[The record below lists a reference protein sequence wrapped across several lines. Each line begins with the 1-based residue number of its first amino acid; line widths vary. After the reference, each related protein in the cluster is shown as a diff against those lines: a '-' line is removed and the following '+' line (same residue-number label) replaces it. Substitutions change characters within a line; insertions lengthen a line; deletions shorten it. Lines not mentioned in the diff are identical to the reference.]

1 MNKKHLKNPKSI
13 SFHPAFQKGI
23 WVSSSNFKTRF
34 LALLEMTIHNQF
46 LRYLNK
52 LIILIFVVLSI
63 TIVKAQNR
71 LPHPELEN
79 PSIQGINKENP
90 HATFISFDSRETALQ
105 NDKSKSS
112 RRISLNGTWN
122 FNFVIGIS
130 NRIRNFAEPG
140 LNISSWKETEVPSN
154 MEMQGYGIPIY
165 VNIGYEF
172 YPEWN
177 FNPPFVNDLEKNN
190 IGYYRREF
198 DIPEFWDGQQIFI
211 NFGSIKSVGFI
222 WINGIKV
229 GMSKDS
235 KTPQEFDI
243 TNYVKPGKNSVA
255 VEVFRWSDA
264 SYLECQDFWRLS
276 GIPREVYIY
285 AQPKVRLRDFFVK
298 ASLDENYTH
307 GVFDLN
313 VELKN
318 HTKKRSKY
326 SVTYEILDKNGN
338 ENLTSETKTIELS
351 DTLGIINF
359 STTLPS
365 VKKWTAETPNLY
377 TLLLTIKDESD
388 KTTEVT
394 STQIGFRTSEI
405 KNGLFLINGK
415 RVLVKGVNI
424 HEFNPLTGQ
433 VISEADTKLD
443 MERMK
448 QLNINAIRT
457 SHYPQPEFFYEMAD
471 KYGFYIINEAN
482 IESHGMGYD
491 LTKTLGNNPDWLEA
505 HLFRTRNMVERDKNH
520 PSVVIWS
527 LGNEAGNGY
536 NFYQTYLFIK
546 NRDNT
551 RPVQYERAG
560 LEWNT
565 DIFCPM
571 YMKIPDLE
579 NYAKK
584 YFDRPLILCEYSHA
598 MGNSNGNIKDY
609 WETMEKYP
617 NLQGGLIWDW
627 VDQGLADK
635 NENGKFWAYG
645 GDYGP
650 TGTPSDGNF
659 CINGVVFPDRSIK
672 PHSLEV
678 KHVYQ
683 NIGFKVEDFSTG
695 KFVITNKFRFTNLS
709 KYIFS
714 YEITANGESIKSGE
728 LPIMNIEPEQSN
740 LISVNLDNLPP
751 NPGVEYFIKFS
762 AKTIIAENLLSAGW
776 EIASEQFKIP
786 IEVSKLQFNAT
797 NDEKVNYNEGK
808 SIEIS
813 GNEFSLS
820 IDKKTGIITSYRNK
834 GKEFLLNGFGPRPT
848 FWRAP
853 TDNDYGWRMPR
864 VCRLWKQVSEQE
876 LSAKNLRINY
886 EGNAVK
892 VAVEYYLDSVKSVWK
907 TAYTIMG
914 NGAVKIENLFI
925 TNDNTFPVIPR
936 IGMKMQMPAEF
947 TQLEYFGRGPWE
959 NYSDRKSS
967 AFVGLYKSTVAEQY
981 VPYVRPQENGH
992 HTDVRWMV
1000 LTNNDGTGLLVVAD
1014 SLMEFN
1020 ALPNP
1025 VEDFDA
1031 GIDKDKNLRHIN
1043 DISPKNMIE
1052 LHLDF
1057 RHMGVGGDDS
1067 WGAKPHDQYLIKP
1080 SNKVYKYGFTFIP
1093 VNSPQEAEEMKKFVY

>member
-1 MNKKHLKNPKSI
+1 M
-13 SFHPAFQKGI
+13 
-23 WVSSSNFKTRF
+23 F
-34 LALLEMTIHNQF
+34 LINGLFFITF
-46 LRYLNK
+46 LN
-52 LIILIFVVLSI
+52 
-63 TIVKAQNR
+63 AQVR
-71 LPHPELEN
+71 IPHPELEN
-79 PSIQGINKENP
+79 PTIQGINKENP
-90 HATFISFDSRETALQ
+90 HATFISYASRENALL

-112 RRISLNGTWN
+112 RLISLNGTWK
-122 FNFVIGIS
+122 FEFVTGIS
-130 NRIRNFAEPG
+130 NRIKNFAAPD
-140 LNISSWKETEVPSN
+140 LNLSNWKEIEVPSN
-154 MEMQGYGIPIY
+154 MEMKGYGIPIY

-177 FNPPFVNDLEKNN
+177 FNPPYINDLEKNN

-198 DIPEFWDGQQIFI
+198 NVPELWNGNQIFI
-211 NFGSIKSVGFI
+211 HFGSIKSVGFI
-222 WINGIKV
+222 WINGKKV

-243 TNYVKPGKNSVA
+243 TNYVKPGKNTVA

-285 AQPKVRLRDFFVK
+285 VQPKVRLRDFFVN
-298 ASLDENYTH
+298 ATLDENYTN
-307 GVFDLN
+307 GIFSLD

-318 HTKKRSKY
+318 HTKQKNKY
-326 SVTYEILDKNGN
+326 SVTYEILDKN
-338 ENLTSETKTIELS
+338 EKELLASETKTVELY
-351 DTLGIINF
+351 DTIGIASFN
-359 STTLPS
+359 TTLQS
-365 VKKWTAETPNLY
+365 IKKWTAETPNLY
-377 TLLLTIKDESD
+377 TLLLTVKDGAG

-415 RVLVKGVNI
+415 RVLIKGVNI
-424 HEFNPLTGQ
+424 HEFNPNTGQ
-433 VISEADTKLD
+433 VISEEDTKLD

-457 SHYPQPEFFYEMAD
+457 SHYPQPEFFYDLAD

-482 IESHGMGYD
+482 IESHGIGYD
-491 LTKTLGNNPDWLEA
+491 LTKTLGNNPEWLEA
-505 HLFRTRNMVERDKNH
+505 HLFRTRNMIERDKNH

-546 NRDNT
+546 NRDKS

-571 YMKIPDLE
+571 YMKIPDIE
-579 NYAKK
+579 QYAKK
-584 YFDRPLILCEYSHA
+584 HNDRPLIMCEYSHA
-598 MGNSNGNIKDY
+598 MGNSNGNLKDY
-609 WETMEKYP
+609 WDAIEKYP

-635 NENGKFWAYG
+635 NEKGKFWAYG
-645 GDYGP
+645 GNYGP

-683 NIGFKVEDFSTG
+683 NIGFKAEDFSTG
-695 KFVITNKFRFTNLS
+695 KFIITNKFRFTNLS
-709 KYIFS
+709 KYTFS
-714 YEITANGESIKSGE
+714 YEITANGKIIRSDE
-728 LPIMNIEPEQSN
+728 LPVLNIEPEQSKT
-740 LISVNLDNLPP
+740 IVIKIDNLPAK
-751 NPGVEYFIKFS
+751 PGVEYLVKIS
-762 AKTIIAENLLSAGW
+762 AKTKAAENLLPAGW
-776 EIASEQFKIP
+776 EIASEQIKVPGNFPK
-786 IEVSKLQFNAT
+786 EKFNST
-797 NDEKVNYNEGK
+797 QSEKVTYNEGK
-808 SIEIS
+808 NIEIS
-813 GNEFSLS
+813 GNDFSLT
-820 IDKKTGIITSYRNK
+820 IDKKTGVITSYKKK
-834 GKEFLLNGFGPRPT
+834 GKELLLNGFGPRPT

-864 VCRLWKQVSEQE
+864 VCRLWKQVSGQE
-876 LSAKNLRINY
+876 LSAKNLKVNY

-892 VAVEYYLDSVKSVWK
+892 VSVEYELDSVKSIWK
-907 TAYTIMG
+907 TEYTVMG
-914 NGAVKIENLFI
+914 NGVVKIENLFV
-925 TNDNTFPVIPR
+925 TSDTTMPVIPR
-936 IGMKMQMPAEF
+936 VGMKLQMPQEYS
-947 TQLEYFGRGPWE
+947 QLEYFGRGPWE
-959 NYSDRKSS
+959 NYTDRNSS
-967 AFVGLYKSTVAEQY
+967 TFVGRYKSTVADMY

-992 HTDVRWMV
+992 RTDVRWV
-1000 LTNNDGTGLLVVAD
+1000 ALTNNDESGLLIVAD
-1014 SLMEFN
+1014 SLVGFN
-1020 ALPNP
+1020 ALNNP

-1043 DISPKNMIE
+1043 DINPKSLVE

-1057 RHMGVGGDDS
+1057 RQMGVGGDDS
-1067 WGAKPHDQYLIKP
+1067 WGARPHDKYMINP
-1080 SNKVYKYGFTFIP
+1080 SNKGYRFGFTFIP
-1093 VNSPQEAEEMKKFVY
+1093 VNSSQEIEKMKELKY